1 MKVGFIGLGNMG
13 LPMAENLLKSGNE
26 LIVYNRTR
34 EKAQPLLEKGARWG
48 DSPADVARQS
58 EVVFTMLADDK
69 VVEEV
74 TLGENGVLG
83 ALPEDAIH
91 VSAST
96 IGLKTVTKL
105 AKAHAERNRQFVS
118 SPVLGRPDAAAAAQ
132 LRVMVAGPAAA
143 REKIRP
149 LLEAIGNRIFVC
161 GDEAPMAN
169 AVKLGNNFLIVSFI
183 ESFAEAMTM
192 VRKHGVDPAVY
203 LEVVKSFFG
212 SHVYANYGQIM
223 LDRRW
228 QPAGFK
234 LRLGYKDVKLML
246 EAGEMVEAP
255 MPVADVIKNRF
266 IEGLARGWGEL
277 EWAAI
282 LKAVEADAGLDLDRT
297 P

>member
-1 MKVGFIGLGNMG
+1 MDTMKVGFIGLGNMG
-13 LPMAENLLKSGNE
+13 VPMAENLLKSGNE
-26 LIVYNRTR
+26 LTVFNRTR
-34 EKAQPLLEKGARWG
+34 EKAQPLLDKGARLG
-48 DSPADVARQS
+48 TSPADVARQS
-58 EVVFTMLADDK
+58 EVVFTMLADDQA
-69 VVEEV
+69 VEEV
-74 TLGENGVLG
+74 TLGENGVLD
-83 ALPEDAIH
+83 ALPEGAIH
-91 VSAST
+91 VSCST
-96 IGLKTVTKL
+96 ISLNSVTKL
-105 AKAHAERNRQFVS
+105 AKAHAEKNRQFVS
-118 SPVLGRPDAAAAAQ
+118 ATVLGRPDAAAAAQ
-132 LRVMVAGPAAA
+132 LRVMVAGPPEA

-149 LLEAIGNRIFVC
+149 LIEAIGNRIFIC

-183 ESFAEAMTM
+183 ECFAEAMTM

-228 QPAGFK
+228 EPAGFK

-246 EAGEMVEAP
+246 EAGEMAGAP

-266 IEGLARGWGEL
+266 IECVARGWGEL

-282 LKAVEADAGLDLDRT
+282 LKAVEADAGLQLD
-297 P
+297 

>member
-26 LIVYNRTR
+26 LVVYNRTR
-34 EKAQPLLEKGARWG
+34 EKAQPLLDKGARLG
-48 DSPADVARQS
+48 ESPADVARQS

-69 VVEEV
+69 AVEEV
-74 TLGENGVLG
+74 TLGENGLLD
-83 ALPEDAIH
+83 ALPEGAIH
-91 VSAST
+91 VSSST
-96 IGLKTVTKL
+96 ISLKAVTKL
-105 AKAHAERNRQFVS
+105 TKAHAEKNRQLVS

-132 LRVMVAGPAAA
+132 LRVMVAGPPEA
-143 REKIRP
+143 RAKIQP
-149 LLEAIGNRIFVC
+149 LIEAIGNRIFVC

-228 QPAGFK
+228 EPAGFK

-266 IEGLARGWGEL
+266 IEGMARGWSEL

-282 LKAVEADAGLDLDRT
+282 LKAVEADAGLELD
-297 P
+297 